1 MEQKWYNS
9 LESLL
14 NANEGEDG
22 KYYKLSG
29 LDDKAAR
36 VASYTIGFEGLLNK
50 TSLVVFCLF
59 VAGSGRVNGRDFTEC
74 QDRGPPFLWGMCWH
88 CIQGSLWAD
97 RGCRSGKGLIPV
109 QLFQPAPCVR

>member
-59 VAGSGRVNGRDFTEC
+59 VCCRFWAS
-74 QDRGPPFLWGMCWH
+74 QW
-88 CIQGSLWAD
+88 QGFHRMPRPGTSLPLGNVLALHP
-97 RGCRSGKGLIPV
+97 RLSVG
-109 QLFQPAPCVR
+109 